1 MTMFAFF
8 ALNAIFELMYHFR
21 VPAMPPQL
29 EYAAAVIAYMVEGL
43 LFLWHLDG
51 RPPMDVQVI
60 LFSGLIVYLDTI
72 IIHVNKLLKIA
83 PFPLEKLAAKM
94 KNNTNK
100 FSRKK
105 ISLTKLTKIMNK
117 LKKKKSAGL
126 DGLGQ
131 NQLILGSKTLAKP
144 LNSIIN

>member
-1 MTMFAFF
+1 MFAFF

-60 LFSGLIVYLDTI
+60 VSLNL
-72 IIHVNKLLKIA
+72 KL
-83 PFPLEKLAAKM
+83 
-94 KNNTNK
+94 
-100 FSRKK
+100 S
-105 ISLTKLTKIMNK
+105 
-117 LKKKKSAGL
+117 
-126 DGLGQ
+126 
-131 NQLILGSKTLAKP
+131 ILGNCSH
-144 LNSIIN
+144 